1 MVHFTYFLI
10 HNEEDIVVFSS
21 EGHKSKYQV
30 VIFQIENQEY
40 LQHYCLEGG
49 FNGIVVNRT

>member
-10 HNEEDIVVFSS
+10 HNEEDIIVFSS
-21 EGHKSKYQV
+21 EGHKSQYQV